1 MLPIPQ
7 TLRTNA
13 AKRQVLSCTQ
23 LIIFAIATS
32 KILAAT
38 STALK
43 KDYFSVKDAADCVQK
58 FLNAVATLNRK
69 DALLTVIITA
79 QMYQKDELVFF
90 NPWKLEGFFIQNN
103 HIP

>member
-13 AKRQVLSCTQ
+13 VKRQVLSCAQ

-43 KDYFSVKDAADCVQK
+43 KNYFSVKDAVDCVQE
-58 FLNAVATLNRK
+58 FLNVVVTLNRK

-90 NPWKLEGFFIQNN
+90 NPWKLEGFFIQNH